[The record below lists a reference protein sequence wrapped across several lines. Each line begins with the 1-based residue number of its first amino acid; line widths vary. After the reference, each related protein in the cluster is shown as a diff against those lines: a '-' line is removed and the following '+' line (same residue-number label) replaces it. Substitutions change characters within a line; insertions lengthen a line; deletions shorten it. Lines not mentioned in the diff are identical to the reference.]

1 MKTFFS
7 YNSHSLLYILFLLI
21 IIIVIYIYSK
31 QSKQINESFENN
43 VKVNL
48 TCNKDNDNIYNCK
61 EFEPKTKIIKQN
73 YPQFNYESGISNQS
87 TSSKGTIQFKK
98 KFNKTPSIHI
108 TPIQKDSNIA
118 INELLNVNIMN
129 PSKTGFSYIKNKIE
143 KGLDEEFSEMLGLNP
158 IKETQFNWLAIEQ
171 N

>member
-1 MKTFFS
+1 MKIYFS
-7 YNSHSLLYILFLLI
+7 YNSHSLIYILFLLI
-21 IIIVIYIYSK
+21 IIILIYIYSK

-73 YPQFNYESGISNQS
+73 YPQLNYESGISNQS
-87 TSSKGTIQFKK
+87 NSSKGTIQFKK

-108 TPIQKDSNIA
+108 TPIQNDSNDS

-129 PSKTGFSYIKNKIE
+129 PSKTGFSYVKNKIE
-143 KGLDEEFSEMLGLNP
+143 KGIDQEFSEMLGLNP
-158 IKETQFNWLAIEQ
+158 NKETQFNWLAIEQ
-171 N
+171 K

>member
-1 MKTFFS
+1 MKNIKMNFS
-7 YNSHSLLYILFLLI
+7 YVYTILFILILCLLTI
-21 IIIVIYIYSK
+21 FYF
-31 QSKQINESFENN
+31 QSKKINESFENDI
-43 VKVNL
+43 KVNL
-48 TCNKDNDNIYNCK
+48 TCNKDDTNIYNCK

-108 TPIQKDSNIA
+108 TPIQKDSKIA
-118 INELLNVNIMN
+118 INKLLNVNIIN
-129 PSKTGFSYIKNKIE
+129 PSKTGFSYVKNKIE